1 MPIHA
6 DTRTLCR
13 QIKLGLLREAYRRKL
28 LTEAQ
33 LSQLI
38 QRQQAR

>member
-6 DTRTLCR
+6 DTAALRD
-13 QIKLGLLREAYRRKL
+13 QIRLGLLREVYRQNL

-33 LSQLI
+33 LAQLI
-38 QRQQAR
+38 GRQRAR